1 MENIES
7 LRVVHESPNSR
18 KEQRNFIASVLL
30 DAVNES
36 LAENDAGKR
45 FKDIHWD
52 KVDKARKYLLN
63 NPIAHLYFILLD
75 INIDAALGR
84 LQRKWEAMDRETNS
98 PRPYQIDPKPQQPRI
113 LH

>member
-7 LRVVHESPNSR
+7 LGVAHESPNSR

-36 LAENDAGKR
+36 LWEDNSGKR
-45 FKDIHWD
+45 SKEIHWG
-52 KVDKARKYLLN
+52 KVDKARKYLLT

-75 INIDAALGR
+75 INIDAALSS
-84 LQRKWEAMDRETNS
+84 LQRKWQGMD
-98 PRPYQIDPKPQQPRI
+98 PQYQTSNPQPRV

>member
-1 MENIES
+1 MEHIES
-7 LRVVHESPNSR
+7 LSVTYDSANSR
-18 KEQRNFIASVLL
+18 KEQRDFLASILL

-36 LAENDAGKR
+36 LGEDGRLKEI
-45 FKDIHWD
+45 KWD
-52 KVDKARKYLLN
+52 RVDNARRYLMK

-84 LQRKWEAMDRETNS
+84 LQKKWAVMDREYR
-98 PRPYQIDPKPQQPRI
+98 RPDRHEIEPAKQRLRV